1 MIILPNNEGLGF
13 RLDGYN
19 NAILSDRMNE
29 SEFKHT
35 VYELSKICS
44 LEFGKKLHREK
55 TDPFLNEK
63 RMLLY
68 NIPILMLAIL
78 LFSLRVFDVVID
90 SYTFEIGVAFLGI
103 DILAV
108 LINFIRSQI
117 KKPDLTS
124 FTEATYNTLSAK
136 L

>member
-1 MIILPNNEGLGF
+1 MIVQPNNEGLGF

-19 NAILSDRMNE
+19 KAILSDYMEE

-35 VYELSKICS
+35 VYELSKVCS

-78 LFSLRVFDVVID
+78 LFSLRVFDAVEN
-90 SYTFEIGVAFLGI
+90 SYTFEIGLAFLGI
-103 DILAV
+103 DIAAV
-108 LINFIRSQI
+108 LVNFIRS
-117 KKPDLTS
+117 
-124 FTEATYNTLSAK
+124 
-136 L
+136 